1 MKNSINFSL
10 FKRATLVVCF
20 MLLFFSLN
28 LQAQNAPKYQ
38 VKFKLSIKDGDLKN
52 ALITITKNGSPF
64 KVIDPSG
71 GKYSV
76 DLDFNAEYLFTCTKM
91 GYISK
96 GLIIDTHVPNGK
108 EDDNYAKNYP
118 IVELEKQPEEQV
130 ITYTQPVGKIKY
142 NGMLDDFDFDKDY
155 TQKAQ
160 EMQKE
165 AKENP
170 KPKPKEPEPK
180 PIVKTEPV
188 VVKQPELTP
197 EPPKPKPVLVVEP
210 LVAYVPVVKNKEE
223 RILQKDR
230 LKITLTTVKVND
242 LSYEYKKEEYSW
254 GGVYYYRDG
263 KNITE
268 TTYDKETE

>member
-1 MKNSINFSL
+1 MNNNMHI
-10 FKRATLVVCF
+10 TLLKKAVYTVCF
-20 MLLFFSLN
+20 FMLFVCLPGK
-28 LQAQNAPKYQ
+28 AQGEAKYT

-52 ALITITKNGSPF
+52 ALITITKNGSPY

-76 DLDFNAEYLFTCTKM
+76 DLDFNAEYLFSCTKT

-96 GLIIDTHVPNGK
+96 SLIIDTHIPAGK
-108 EDDNYAKNYP
+108 EDDDFAKNYP
-118 IVELEKQPEEQV
+118 EVELEKQPEGQEV
-130 ITYTQPVGKIKY
+130 TYTQPVGKIKY

-160 EMQKE
+160 AMQQK

-170 KPKPKEPEPK
+170 KPKPKEPDPK
-180 PIVKTEPV
+180 PISKPEPV
-188 VVKQPELTP
+188 VVKQPEYKP
-197 EPPKPKPVLVVEP
+197 EPPQPKPIVTEPVVEAKP
-210 LVAYVPVVKNKEE
+210 IVKNKEE
-223 RILQKDR
+223 KIIQKDR
-230 LKITLTTVKVND
+230 LKITITVVKVND

-268 TTYDKETE
+268 PTYDKETE